1 MREMNSPAS
10 LAEGIKEV
18 RSPGR
23 TIRRR
28 AEDSASSRTKL
39 FIDDG
44 YMSFVLHP
52 SSPIAAV
59 AERTIPPLTP
69 SLLFSTCRDKRG
81 EAREVCHNAVCVS
94 DCLTCVDSPS
104 VAGGEPFARGFRLV
118 GARLEEDA
126 YLGAFWKVEVAGC
139 VAFEGGADTLGES
152 LLRLHYDVAVALN
165 GCLIVGLRRALFL
178 F

>member
-1 MREMNSPAS
+1 MYFCGLVMVCVRRSVSVREMNSPAS

-59 AERTIPPLTP
+59 AERTIPPPYPLP
-69 SLLFSTCRDKRG
+69 SLSRHVGINEERRG
-81 EAREVCHNAVCVS
+81 KFVIMLCV
-94 DCLTCVDSPS
+94 
-104 VAGGEPFARGFRLV
+104 LV
-118 GARLEEDA
+118 
-126 YLGAFWKVEVAGC
+126 
-139 VAFEGGADTLGES
+139 
-152 LLRLHYDVAVALN
+152 
-165 GCLIVGLRRALFL
+165 IV
-178 F
+178 

>member
-1 MREMNSPAS
+1 MYFCGLVMVCVRRSVSVREMNS
-10 LAEGIKEV
+10 L
-18 RSPGR
+18 SP
-23 TIRRR
+23 
-28 AEDSASSRTKL
+28 SAR
-39 FIDDG
+39 
-44 YMSFVLHP
+44 
-52 SSPIAAV
+52 
-59 AERTIPPLTP
+59 
-69 SLLFSTCRDKRG
+69 

-104 VAGGEPFARGFRLV
+104 VTGGEPFARGFRSV

-126 YLGAFWKVEVAGC
+126 YLGAFGEVEVAGC